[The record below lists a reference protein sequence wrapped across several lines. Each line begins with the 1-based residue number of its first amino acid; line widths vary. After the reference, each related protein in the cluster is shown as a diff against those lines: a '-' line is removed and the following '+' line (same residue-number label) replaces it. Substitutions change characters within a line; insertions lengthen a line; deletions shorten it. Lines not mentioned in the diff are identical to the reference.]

1 MLRAMA
7 ERISK
12 VVVLTALGVERDA
25 MVAQLEGTSEREHEG
40 TIYYLGRL
48 RCSGDVE
55 VAVAEVGPGNVNA
68 GVHVE
73 RAKHV
78 IRPDLV
84 AFVGVAG
91 GVKDVEHGD
100 VVVASKVY
108 GYESGKDGEE
118 FLTRPVAYPLSH
130 RIDQRVRQLIT
141 DGTWTSRLQDDGDEG
156 EPKVVLG
163 PVAAGDAVI
172 GSTDSDLYR
181 RIKQSYNDTVAVE
194 MEGRGLFAAA
204 HLNDSMPAVVM
215 RGISDL
221 IDDKDEENDERRQP
235 VAARHA
241 AAFAAE
247 LLCRLAGTQNPIEVG
262 TREELL
268 KLTDSLSDAYYINLD
283 RLLSDPSALDIYNG
297 WVREGLRGAR
307 SWKEL
312 GFEEALQL
320 RHACEVAIESW
331 AGSALSLAEALE
343 NAEVGSRVMF
353 DGIFRTRNWKKYD
366 PEVGLLGDLDIDPLV
381 YTDVGGKRVFM
392 PVDPRW
398 ATTSTGRLA
407 FTSGNIPMSGV
418 GLLRNIDAKTAHVSP
433 YVLAP
438 SLTASRLRKEMFG
451 S

>member
-1 MLRAMA
+1 MA
-7 ERISK
+7 GGISK
-12 VVVLTALGVERDA
+12 IVVLTALGLERQA
-25 MVAQLEGTSEREHEG
+25 MVAQLDEDSCEKQHEG
-40 TIYYLGRL
+40 TIYYVGRL
-48 RCSGDVE
+48 PCTGDVQ
-55 VAVAEVGPGNVNA
+55 VAVAEVGAGNVNA
-68 GVHVE
+68 GIHVE

-91 GVKDVEHGD
+91 GVKDVQPGD
-100 VVVASKVY
+100 VVVASKIY
-108 GYESGKDGEE
+108 GYESGKDGDE
-118 FLTRPVAYPLSH
+118 FLTRPVAYPLGH

-141 DGTWTSRLQDDGDEG
+141 DGLWTHRLQGDEG
-156 EPKVVLG
+156 KDEPKVVLG

-172 GSTDSDLYR
+172 DSTKSGLFR

-204 HLNDSMPAVVM
+204 HLNDSMPAVVV

-221 IDDKDEENDERRQP
+221 IDDKDADNDERWQP
-235 VAARHA
+235 IAARNA

-247 LLCRLAGTQNPIEVG
+247 LLCRLAGTQSPIEVG
-262 TREELL
+262 TEEELRRL
-268 KLTDSLSDAYYINLD
+268 RDSLSDAYYINLD
-283 RLLSDPSALDIYNG
+283 RLLSDPSALDLYSG
-297 WVREGLRGAR
+297 WVREGMRGAR

-312 GFEEALQL
+312 GFKEALEL

-331 AGSALSLAEALE
+331 AGSALGLAEALRT
-343 NAEVGSRVMF
+343 AEVGSRVVF
-353 DGIFRTRNWKKYD
+353 DGSFRTRNWKKFD
-366 PEVGLLGDLDIDPLV
+366 PEVGLLGDLDADPLV
-381 YTDVGGKRVFM
+381 YTDIDERRVFM

-407 FTSGNIPMSGV
+407 FTSGRIPMSGI
-418 GLLRNIDAKTAHVSP
+418 GLLRNIDAETAHVSP

-438 SLTASRLRKEMFG
+438 SLTGSRLRKEMFG